1 MQTCF
6 DLPRSRR
13 LYALS
18 CLGFWSACWCGLL
31 FVGILAALVLHWPYL
46 VILALPVFLFS
57 QLAFIVQAFF
67 FRCPL
72 CGKLLFIQGWGPW
85 HPARKRVLRG
95 LGVASWVAVARDI
108 VFHREFTCLH
118 CGETCTVRV

>member
-13 LYALS
+13 HYALS
-18 CLGFWSACWCGLL
+18 CLGFWSAYWCGLL

-57 QLAFIVQAFF
+57 QLAFIVLAFF

-72 CGKLLFIQGWGPW
+72 CGKLLFIQGWGP
-85 HPARKRVLRG
+85 
-95 LGVASWVAVARDI
+95 
-108 VFHREFTCLH
+108 
-118 CGETCTVRV
+118 